1 MSGICGIFRRDGYSV
16 DPGQFDGMMA
26 ALRRRGPDGEGVW
39 RNEAVALGSQLLYST
54 PESKFENLPL
64 IDRDTG
70 LVLCCDAR
78 IDNRVDLRRELGL
91 SNSNQGQTPDSH
103 FILAAFKKWG
113 ENCPRHLIGDY
124 AFVIW
129 DNAQQHLFCARDHLG
144 ARPFYYFLS
153 ENIFAFASEIKA
165 LFAIPQ
171 VPKRIKEA
179 AVADFLQRITDNTHE
194 TFYRDI
200 YRLNPATTLSIQSER
215 LSTQKYWQP
224 DPTRRLPKA
233 TSEEYAEEFLKLFT
247 EAVRCRLRSAYPV
260 GCTLSGGLDSSSVAC
275 VARNILA
282 ERGEKLHTFSAE
294 FSGLPESDLSKID
307 ERCHQQAVID
317 QGGFVHHPYR
327 GDLLSP
333 LQRLPQYLELMDE
346 PFFGPNIHLGD
357 EANRLAR
364 EQGIRIMLDGMDGD
378 TIVSHGYERLNSL
391 VYSGQWWRLIQE
403 VTQIAK
409 RLGVSRK
416 RLFKT
421 LVLRPYFREPVAH
434 IYRQIKSTFRP
445 GWNFEPIVDP
455 DFGRKW
461 GLHLRTRPQLDSFK
475 RPASIHVRYLVSPMQ
490 TTALEMVSCLA
501 TPFHIEPRSP
511 FYDRR
516 LMEFCLALPAEEKLQ
531 DGWSRFVLRRSMENV
546 LPKSIQW
553 RSDKG
558 DLSFG
563 FARGLR
569 SFHQEELEEMV
580 NNPNSFMASAIQRKV
595 LEDDLAEFL
604 ADPIAKADNSLD
616 LYCTFVIH
624 SWLKGCKLL
633 TGQ

>member
-1 MSGICGIFRRDGYSV
+1 MSGICGIYRRNGDPV
-16 DPGQFDGMMA
+16 DPEQFDGMMDS
-26 ALRRRGPDGEGVW
+26 LRRRGPDGEAVW
-39 RNEAVALGSQLLYST
+39 RNEAVALGCQLLYT
-54 PESKFENLPL
+54 TQESKYEKLPL
-64 IDRDTG
+64 VDRETG

-78 IDNRVDLRRELGL
+78 IDNRVDLCVKLGL
-91 SNSNQGQTPDSH
+91 SSRNQGQTPDSQ
-103 FILAAFKKWG
+103 FILAAYKKWG
-113 ENCPRHLIGDY
+113 EECPRHLMGDY

-129 DNAQQHLFCARDHLG
+129 DERLQRLFCARDHLG

-153 ENIFAFASEIKA
+153 ENIFAFASELKA
-165 LFAIPQ
+165 LFVVSQ
-171 VPKRIKEA
+171 VPKKINEP

-200 YRLNPATTLSIQSER
+200 YRLKPATTLTVQPERVSEQR
-215 LSTQKYWQP
+215 YWQP

-233 TSEEYAEEFLKLFT
+233 TSEEYAEQFLELFT

-294 FSGLPESDLSKID
+294 FSGLPVSDLPKID

-327 GDLLSP
+327 GDLLLP
-333 LQRLPQYLELMDE
+333 LQRLPQHLELMDE
-346 PFFGPNIHLGD
+346 PFFGPNVHLGD

-364 EQGIRIMLDGMDGD
+364 DQGIRVMLDGLDGD
-378 TIVSHGYERLNSL
+378 TVVSHGYERLNSL
-391 VYSGQWWRLIQE
+391 FYTGHWVSLVTE
-403 VTQIAK
+403 VAKIAK
-409 RLGVSRK
+409 RLKISRK
-416 RLFKT
+416 Q
-421 LVLRPYFREPVAH
+421 LVKSLVFRPYFREPIAH
-434 IYRQIKSTFRP
+434 LYRQIQSTFRP
-445 GWNFEPIVDP
+445 GWNFEPLVNP
-455 DFGRKW
+455 HFGKTW
-461 GLHLRTRPQLDSFK
+461 GLHQRTLPQLDSFK
-475 RPASIHVRYLVSPMQ
+475 TPVSIHVRYLVSPMQ
-490 TTALEMVSCLA
+490 TTSLELVSRLA

-553 RSDKG
+553 RPDKG

-563 FARGLR
+563 FARGLQC
-569 SFHQEELEEMV
+569 FHQGELEKMV
-580 NNPNSFMASAIQRKV
+580 NDPNSFMEGAIQKKV
-595 LEDDLAEFL
+595 LEGDLVEFL
-604 ADPIAKADNSLD
+604 ADPIAKAENSLD
-616 LYCTFVIH
+616 LYCAFVIH
-624 SWLKGCKLL
+624 SWLNAE
-633 TGQ
+633 TY